1 VSVPAGFT
9 YEPLPVRV
17 VFGAGRVAELPT
29 EADRLGLERIVVL
42 GAPGRADDVKL
53 VSTLLAHRV
62 AGHVDDARMH
72 VPISVVQAACEEV
85 GRLGADGCVA
95 IGGGS
100 VIGLGKAVALRTGL
114 PVIVVPTTYSG
125 SEMTPIWGI
134 TEDGRKRTGRDIGV
148 LPRSVVYDPE
158 LTVRLPTQVSVLS
171 GLNAIAHAMEALY
184 APDASPVTSLMAE
197 EGARALAAAL
207 PVVAG
212 EPGNLTARTLALRG
226 SWLCGLCLGQTTM
239 SLHHKLC
246 HILGGT
252 YDLPHA
258 ETHSI
263 LLPYVAAFN
272 LPAAPAANAAMS
284 RALGVAAPALELARL
299 GALAGASV
307 SLGELGLAES
317 DIDEVVRQVFSQ
329 PYANPRHFRPD
340 EVRGLLLSALRG
352 TPLRLT
358 G

>member
-1 VSVPAGFT
+1 M
-9 YEPLPVRV
+9 RV
-17 VFGAGRVAELPT
+17 VFGAGRVAELPA
-29 EADRLGLERIVVL
+29 EADRFGLDRLVVV
-42 GAPGRADDVKL
+42 GTPGRAEDVKL
-53 VSTLLAHRV
+53 VSTLLGRRV
-62 AGHVDDARMH
+62 AGHFEDARMH
-72 VPISVVQAACEEV
+72 VPASVVRAACEEV

-100 VIGLGKAVALRTGL
+100 VIGLGKAVARRTGL

-158 LTVRLPTQVSVLS
+158 LTRRLPPRVSGLS

-197 EGARALAAAL
+197 EGTRALATAL
-207 PVVAG
+207 PILID
-212 EPGNLTARTLALRG
+212 EPGDLPARTLALRG

-252 YDLPHA
+252 FDLPHA

-263 LLPYVAAFN
+263 LMPYVAAFN
-272 LPAAPAANAAMS
+272 LPAAPAADAAMS
-284 RALGVAAPALELARL
+284 RALGVAAPASELARL
-299 GALAGASV
+299 GALAGAAP

-317 DIDEVVRQVFSQ
+317 DLDEVMRQVFSQ
-329 PYANPRHFRPD
+329 PYANPRRLWPD
-340 EVRGLLLSALRG
+340 EVRGLLLAALRG
-352 TPLRLT
+352 TPVQAS

>member
-1 VSVPAGFT
+1 MSAPGFT
-9 YEPLPVRV
+9 YEALPVRV

-29 EADRLGLERIVVL
+29 EADRLGLDRLVVL
-42 GAPGRADDVKL
+42 GTPGRAEDVQL
-53 VSTLLAHRV
+53 VSTLLGHRV
-62 AGHVDDARMH
+62 AGHFEDARTH
-72 VPISVVQAACEEV
+72 VPASVVQAACEKV

-100 VIGLGKAVALRTGL
+100 VIGLGKVVARQTGL
-114 PVIVVPTTYSG
+114 PVIAVPTTYSG

-134 TEDGRKRTGRDIGV
+134 TEDGRKRTGRDLRV

-158 LTVRLPTQVSVLS
+158 LTVRLPPRVTGLS

-197 EGARALAAAL
+197 EGIRALAAAL
-207 PVVAG
+207 PVLAD
-212 EPGNLTARTLALRG
+212 EPSDLPARTLALRG

-252 YDLPHA
+252 FDLPHA

-263 LLPYVAAFN
+263 LMPYVAAFN
-272 LPAAPAANAAMS
+272 LPAAPAANEAMS
-284 RALGVAAPALELARL
+284 RALGVAAPAVELAHL
-299 GALAGASV
+299 GARTGAAP
-307 SLGELGLAES
+307 SLGELGIAES

-329 PYANPRHFRPD
+329 PYANPRRLRPD
-340 EVRGLLLSALRG
+340 EVHGLLLAALRG
-352 TPLRLT
+352 TPPQSP